1 MSMNHENG
9 LAAGRR
15 NERQADKREASGA
28 PYHEAHLAAAIGE
41 PVVLPR
47 DPDYY
52 SAANIQTRAIESA
65 RRHEKI

>member
-1 MSMNHENG
+1 MKHENG

-15 NERQADKREASGA
+15 NERRAGKREAHGA

-41 PVVLPR
+41 RVVLR
-47 DPDYY
+47 REPDYY